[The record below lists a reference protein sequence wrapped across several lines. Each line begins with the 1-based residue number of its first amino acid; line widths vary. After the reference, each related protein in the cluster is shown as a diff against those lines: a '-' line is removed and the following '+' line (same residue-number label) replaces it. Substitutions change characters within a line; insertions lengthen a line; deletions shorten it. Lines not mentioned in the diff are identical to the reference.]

1 MATNGKTNGKRNGTT
16 NMATNGKTNGKSNG
30 TTKKNGRAATEKERR
45 ALNTRW
51 VYAYQLDPPQPEPKF
66 KKINALVRQAQTAA
80 KRGGHLWSGRIVVET
95 LVTHLLIVTDDPQQA
110 PGVNR
115 AIESELKQH
124 AMGFA
129 LTGPAALPL
138 STAAR
143 ATHARFTKS
152 GVSHSVAPL
161 EKASTRR

>member
-1 MATNGKTNGKRNGTT
+1 MATNGKTNGKRNG
-16 NMATNGKTNGKSNG
+16 NKKGKG
-30 TTKKNGRAATEKERR
+30 TQQKNGRATTEKERR

-115 AIESELKQH
+115 AIETELKQH

-138 STAAR
+138 SSATRATRAR
-143 ATHARFTKS
+143 ASRWGDGK
-152 GVSHSVAPL
+152 VAAPI
-161 EKASTRR
+161 EKLSTRR

>member
-1 MATNGKTNGKRNGTT
+1 MTANEKTNGKRNGT
-16 NMATNGKTNGKSNG
+16 NA
-30 TTKKNGRAATEKERR
+30 KNGRAATEQERR

-66 KKINALVRQAQTAA
+66 KKINALVDQAQAAA

-115 AIESELKQH
+115 AIETELKQH

-138 STAAR
+138 SSTTR
-143 ATHARFTKS
+143 ATGARSSSSKS
-152 GVSHSVAPL
+152 AKSAVPL
-161 EKASTRR
+161 EKASARSARGR

>member
-1 MATNGKTNGKRNGTT
+1 MAPNLRNNGKNNGARKKDGRP
-16 NMATNGKTNGKSNG
+16 ATL
-30 TTKKNGRAATEKERR
+30 KERR

-66 KKINALVRQAQTAA
+66 KKIHSLVRQAQTAA
-80 KRGGHLWSGRIVVET
+80 QRGGHLWTGRIVVET

-115 AIESELKQH
+115 AIEAQLKQH

-138 STAAR
+138 SSASR
-143 ATHARFTKS
+143 SPRNRSTKS
-152 GVSHSVAPL
+152 GKSGDSQFAIPI
-161 EKASTRR
+161 EKGSSRR